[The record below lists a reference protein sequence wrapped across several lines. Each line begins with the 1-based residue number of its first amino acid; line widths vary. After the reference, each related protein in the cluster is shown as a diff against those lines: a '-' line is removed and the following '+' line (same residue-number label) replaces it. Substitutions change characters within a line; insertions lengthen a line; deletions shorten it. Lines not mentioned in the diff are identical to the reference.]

1 MTEQDYLKR
10 RMQSLL
16 RNLRRNKTACPEFW
30 DSCDED
36 WLDVLTRVYT
46 FAFEGGRNHERANSE
61 T

>member
-16 RNLRRNKTACPEFW
+16 RNLRNNRASCPDFW

-36 WLDVLTRVYT
+36 WLDVLTRVYA
-46 FAFEGGRNHERANSE
+46 FAFERGGSNER
-61 T
+61 TDLKT